1 MVLNTDYSI
10 TGTTITFNSQPVVN
24 QNITVNAYP
33 KEFYRLGNLFY
44 TNNAIPT
51 QELER
56 VGRGDLFHLLS
67 NNLTSTNFEL
77 HSADQTE
84 LILKIL
90 LYAGVVIQSPEIIQV
105 AASQVQQEQTNQ
117 KS

>member
-1 MVLNTDYSI
+1 MWNFSVGGSNQYVYSPSSS
-10 TGTTITFNSQPVVN
+10 F
-24 QNITVNAYP
+24 
-33 KEFYRLGNLFY
+33 
-44 TNNAIPT
+44 
-51 QELER
+51 
-56 VGRGDLFHLLS
+56 D
-67 NNLTSTNFEL
+67 FEL
-77 HSADQTE
+77 HPADQTE